1 MTRKALLFGL
11 LMLFVSG
18 LAYAAMQLPD
28 SMKEIPVFTGSKIT
42 QAMEM
47 ENTSTAMFTLKG
59 QSDAVL
65 DFYRQNMMSKGWKTV
80 FQAEEEGS
88 AIITFSS
95 GKRMLQLSVHKQN
108 DDGIVQYILVLTTQ
122 K

>member
-18 LAYAAMQLPD
+18 LAHAAMQLPD
-28 SMKEIPVFTGSKIT
+28 SMKEIPVFAGSKIT

-47 ENTSTAMFTLKG
+47 ENTSTAMFTLKA
-59 QSDAVL
+59 QSDAIL
-65 DFYRQNMMSKGWKTV
+65 DFYKQNMKSRGWKTV
-80 FQAEEEGS
+80 FQAEQEDS

-95 GKRMLQLSVHKQN
+95 GKQILQLSVHKKG
-108 DDGIVQYILVLTTQ
+108 DDGTLEYILVLTTQ